1 MKELKKDYDFTRDQ
15 YESEVNAKSEMQK
28 ALSKSNTELNGWRQ
42 KYEEEAVVKNGQ
54 LEETNKG
61 LVSELNTLGDEMLAA
76 KSKILQLERVKVRY
90 ENDITD
96 MTSDLETIQRK
107 AATLD
112 KKQRTHDI
120 IVKETKQKEAEA
132 MEAWEKVS
140 VENHDLSKELK
151 RLKRDLDD
159 TCATLDEQKRQNK
172 SMGDENQNLIKQF
185 SDSLK
190 SVEHA
195 EKEKRNA
202 CQERDELAQCLEETE
217 QMVENTEQALS
228 KLNNEMLDMKTSFS
242 RQLKEKTEEHETYRL
257 NMQKTI
263 EAIQAD
269 LDNEL
274 TLRQQ
279 AVRAKSKLEADL
291 ADIEVQLGHANHQA
305 EQAIRL
311 QRELKGQNNRFAEK
325 LEDAAKSEKSMLKDQ
340 GAIERRANL
349 MQAELEA
356 ANDRTNELMME
367 INEHNKE
374 KRQLEMEVNSANAA
388 VEEAI
393 NSARSADIAG
403 KKAAA
408 DAAKMAEQLNR
419 EVSRVSSLEAKK
431 KKLEGQLVTME
442 IKIRELESGSLKG
455 GKKYVMKLEMDQR
468 ELESELQN
476 MMKLHAEGVKQVKK
490 MERIVRESDQRAKDA
505 KVDSG
510 RIMELMETLEAKLK
524 KEKSCSDEVHEHL
537 QIHMSKARKLQLQLD
552 DAEERAEMA
561 EANYLKMKDV
571 LVAEKEKRN

>member
-1 MKELKKDYDFTRDQ
+1 M
-15 YESEVNAKSEMQK
+15 
-28 ALSKSNTELNGWRQ
+28 
-42 KYEEEAVVKNGQ
+42 
-54 LEETNKG
+54 
-61 LVSELNTLGDEMLAA
+61 
-76 KSKILQLERVKVRY
+76 
-90 ENDITD
+90 
-96 MTSDLETIQRK
+96 
-107 AATLD
+107 
-112 KKQRTHDI
+112 
-120 IVKETKQKEAEA
+120 
-132 MEAWEKVS
+132 
-140 VENHDLSKELK
+140 
-151 RLKRDLDD
+151 
-159 TCATLDEQKRQNK
+159 
-172 SMGDENQNLIKQF
+172 
-185 SDSLK
+185 K

-311 QRELKGQNNRFAEK
+311 QRELKGQNNRFSEK

-340 GAIERRANL
+340 GKQMTFLDTLRRLWRRRIQLFIFMCSIKSIIGAIERRANL
-349 MQAELEA
+349 MQAELEELRITVEQAEKARKQADAELQA

-455 GKKYVMKLEMDQR
+455 GKKYVMKLGPCSTFRDFHNFTRPGSWLRLFPSPPNSGLYRM
-468 ELESELQN
+468 LN
-476 MMKLHAEGVKQVKK
+476 TCKK
-490 MERIVRESDQRAKDA
+490 W
-505 KVDSG
+505 
-510 RIMELMETLEAKLK
+510 TN
-524 KEKSCSDEVHEHL
+524 
-537 QIHMSKARKLQLQLD
+537 
-552 DAEERAEMA
+552 
-561 EANYLKMKDV
+561 ANLNLNFKI
-571 LVAEKEKRN
+571 

>member
-28 ALSKSNTELNGWRQ
+28 ALSKSNTELNEWRQ

-490 MERIVRESDQRAKDA
+490 MERIV
-505 KVDSG
+505 
-510 RIMELMETLEAKLK
+510 
-524 KEKSCSDEVHEHL
+524 
-537 QIHMSKARKLQLQLD
+537 
-552 DAEERAEMA
+552 
-561 EANYLKMKDV
+561 
-571 LVAEKEKRN
+571 

>member
-1 MKELKKDYDFTRDQ
+1 
-15 YESEVNAKSEMQK
+15 
-28 ALSKSNTELNGWRQ
+28 
-42 KYEEEAVVKNGQ
+42 
-54 LEETNKG
+54 
-61 LVSELNTLGDEMLAA
+61 
-76 KSKILQLERVKVRY
+76 
-90 ENDITD
+90 
-96 MTSDLETIQRK
+96 
-107 AATLD
+107 
-112 KKQRTHDI
+112 
-120 IVKETKQKEAEA
+120 
-132 MEAWEKVS
+132 
-140 VENHDLSKELK
+140 
-151 RLKRDLDD
+151 
-159 TCATLDEQKRQNK
+159 
-172 SMGDENQNLIKQF
+172 
-185 SDSLK
+185 
-190 SVEHA
+190 
-195 EKEKRNA
+195 
-202 CQERDELAQCLEETE
+202 
-217 QMVENTEQALS
+217 
-228 KLNNEMLDMKTSFS
+228 LDMKTSFS

-311 QRELKGQNNRFAEK
+311 QRELKGQNNRFSEK
-325 LEDAAKSEKSMLKDQ
+325 LEDAAKTEKSMLKDQ

-349 MQAELEA
+349 MQAELEELRITVEQAEKARKQADAELQA